1 MSLPQEKIES
11 DEKTPGDI
19 KIWKRII
26 AELALRAPNQQI
38 KSCIQTYDPENPT
51 KINTKTLSK
60 NFKKDAI
67 IDTLDF
73 LSKQKSED
81 ANKDDLVKKTMYQN
95 LKLFSRYMSDL

>member
-11 DEKTPGDI
+11 DEETPGDI

-81 ANKDDLVKKTMYQN
+81 ANKDDMVKKLCVKVQN
-95 LKLFSRYMSDL
+95 